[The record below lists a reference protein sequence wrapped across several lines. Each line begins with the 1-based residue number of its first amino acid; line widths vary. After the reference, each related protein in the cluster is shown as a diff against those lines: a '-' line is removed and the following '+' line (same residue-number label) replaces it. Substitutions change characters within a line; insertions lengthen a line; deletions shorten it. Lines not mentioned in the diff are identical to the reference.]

1 MCLIQYKLY
10 LKKYSLITNF
20 KRQGVDIILL
30 KVTEMLVNVLN
41 ICSDDELMEPT
52 DPESIG
58 DLMPHQPTEEQI
70 LEFRKKEERRIALQ
84 KKILAVAKMAKY
96 FHTLREESETGLYF
110 MSYTCTYIYFS
121 FTTQGFNTKWNAAE
135 WYIGRASASSRSSS
149 KSDMFDQKF

>member
-96 FHTLREESETGLYF
+96 FHTLREESETG
-110 MSYTCTYIYFS
+110 
-121 FTTQGFNTKWNAAE
+121 
-135 WYIGRASASSRSSS
+135 
-149 KSDMFDQKF
+149 

>member
-1 MCLIQYKLY
+1 
-10 LKKYSLITNF
+10 
-20 KRQGVDIILL
+20 
-30 KVTEMLVNVLN
+30 MLVNVLN

-110 MSYTCTYIYFS
+110 MSFAGKLLNG
-121 FTTQGFNTKWNAAE
+121 TQIPGLSELKAWQSQLVSPF
-135 WYIGRASASSRSSS
+135 Y
-149 KSDMFDQKF
+149 KSCKDREVNRIF